1 VTQPAPLRLGLLG
14 GTFDPPHVGH
24 LSMATTV
31 CSALSLDEVK
41 FVVANDPWQKTG
53 DRQVTP
59 AAIRLEMTRALVEG
73 HKEFSVDDREIQRG
87 GPTYT
92 VDTLRELHRENLNCD
107 IYLIVGADTASRIHT
122 WHQHEEVLAL
132 STLVVVNRPDSAL
145 QLDPSVSAE
154 RVRLVSMPAV
164 DVSSTQI
171 RSLVAS
177 GSAVD
182 DMTTDGV
189 GAVINAHGLY
199 RGVMA

>member
-1 VTQPAPLRLGLLG
+1 MTQPAPHRLGLLG

-24 LSMATTV
+24 LAMATTV
-31 CSALSLDEVK
+31 CSALSLHEVK

-53 DRQVTP
+53 ERQVTP